1 MLLPLSAVGELRDV
15 PAGNVPFQTI
25 NGHVKSY
32 KYEKISIINV
42 GDRMAIFQRH
52 DNQARLGEGAVRSV
66 GDHLRESLKRARRG
80 VAIASVVSIS
90 MLGLVGYGGVDAGTA
105 SGAQPR
111 AVAAAT
117 SDPSVTTENGVIMVN
132 GNPFFPILQWEQ
144 CSKDVKA
151 NESLGVNVFMGLCP
165 TESLSTTVAAMGN
178 HAYSV
183 SPIGSTVMPSSLG
196 FNQPDEA
203 DQLRLNPSQME
214 APPNIVPPKTVFMT
228 VTSHFASQQAKLAP
242 PYSYT
247 NGYFTKADVIGFD
260 LYPVEEHC
268 NNPSI
273 TLKDVFNFQVQLV
286 NMAGGKPTYQWI
298 ETGSLAGE
306 CIAKHK
312 NYARNF
318 RGGGLDGDCGR
329 RKRNRILHVH
339 LDKGDTELVQRLS
352 GHPER
357 DGAGTNTQIQNY
369 APVLLS
375 QQIPVKMNE
384 TSPVAAGA
392 RLSGATCT

>member
-1 MLLPLSAVGELRDV
+1 
-15 PAGNVPFQTI
+15 
-25 NGHVKSY
+25 
-32 KYEKISIINV
+32 
-42 GDRMAIFQRH
+42 
-52 DNQARLGEGAVRSV
+52 
-66 GDHLRESLKRARRG
+66 
-80 VAIASVVSIS
+80 

-306 CIAKHK
+306 CIAKREFTP
-312 NYARNF
+312 AIF
-318 RGGGLDGDCGR
+318 EAEVWMAIAGGANGIGYFTYTWT
-329 RKRNRILHVH
+329 
-339 LDKGDTELVQRLS
+339 KGIPDSFNVSPDIQSAMMQT
-352 GHPER
+352 
-357 DGAGTNTQIQNY
+357 DAQIQNY

-392 RLSGATCT
+392 RLYEGNVYVIAVNSNPDSVKASFTVPQITSSIGTDLNSGQTVNVNSGTMTYTFAPYQFLLIEAQA